1 MSQFRNDS
9 VFWIEVEKI
18 KPNPYQP
25 RREFDELK
33 LKDLSDSIRQ
43 YGVLQPIVITRRE
56 IEREDGGIS
65 TEYELVAGER
75 RLRAAKMA
83 GISQIPAVIRAVE
96 DDAKTKLELA
106 IIENLQREDLN
117 PVDRAVAFDRLR
129 EEFGYKHAE
138 IAQKVG
144 KSREY
149 VSNTM
154 RLLLLS
160 DEMRQGLAQGKIS
173 EGHTRPILMLV
184 DRPEEQMTLYKEI
197 VFKRIT
203 VREAESI
210 ARKIAHDRVRKKD
223 IIFDPEALELEGK
236 IAEAL
241 GTRVSLEKREVGGKL
256 VIDFYSNDDLR
267 AIFQLLNAN
276 KEDRRE
282 LLEQFI
288 EGRELENRESFISEM
303 EPSVE
308 VSLDDRSK
316 DEIQEQ
322 EEDLY
327 YVRNFSL

>member
-65 TEYELVAGER
+65 AEYELVAGER

-83 GISQIPAVIRAVE
+83 GIAQIPAVIRAVE

-129 EEFGYKHAE
+129 DEFGYKHAE
-138 IAQKVG
+138 IAKKVG

-288 EGRELENRESFISEM
+288 EGRELENSIVAISEA
-303 EPSVE
+303 E
-308 VSLDDRSK
+308 VGIEAPLDDRSK

>member
-65 TEYELVAGER
+65 AEYELVAGER

-83 GISQIPAVIRAVE
+83 GIAQIPAVIRAVE

-267 AIFQLLNAN
+267 SIFQLLNAN

-288 EGRELENRESFISEM
+288 EGRELEDSDSLIAETGPDM
-303 EPSVE
+303 E

>member
-33 LKDLSDSIRQ
+33 LKDLSESIRQ
-43 YGVLQPIVITRRE
+43 YGILQPIVVTRRE
-56 IEREDGGIS
+56 VEREDGGIS
-65 TEYELVAGER
+65 TEYELIAGER

-83 GISQIPAVIRAVE
+83 GISQIPSVIRAVE

-117 PVDRAVAFDRLR
+117 PVDRAEAFARLR
-129 EEFGYKHAE
+129 EEFKYKHAD

-154 RLLLLS
+154 RLLLLPE
-160 DEMRQGLAQGKIS
+160 EMRIGLAQGKIS

-210 ARKIAHDRVRKKD
+210 ARKIAHDRVRKKE

-288 EGRELENRESFISEM
+288 EGRELENTVNEAEIG
-303 EPSVE
+303 VDAL
-308 VSLDDRSK
+308 LDDRSK

-322 EEDLY
+322 QEDDLY

>member
-65 TEYELVAGER
+65 AEYELVAGER

-83 GISQIPAVIRAVE
+83 GIAQIPAVIRAVE

-129 EEFGYKHAE
+129 DEFGYKHAE
-138 IAQKVG
+138 IAKKVG

-288 EGRELENRESFISEM
+288 EGRELENSIVAISEA
-303 EPSVE
+303 EAGIEAP
-308 VSLDDRSK
+308 LDDRSK

>member
-65 TEYELVAGER
+65 AEYELVAGER

-83 GISQIPAVIRAVE
+83 GIAQIPAVIRAVE

-288 EGRELENRESFISEM
+288 EGRELENSIVAISEA
-303 EPSVE
+303 EAGIEAP
-308 VSLDDRSK
+308 LDDSYK
-316 DEIQEQ
+316 DEIQEK